1 MVEIELPGKSTNRR
15 WMRVLSDDTKFNQ
28 LMNVKPDTKVR
39 NLNRTLEAFEKLNT
53 FDDLVNDNKAVKN
66 KIAGNQALA
75 EEMEKRFLQ
84 ITQGLKAILEA
95 KLSQVRSSAG
105 KQGGS
110 SSGEARAGQKEER
123 MKAYEDKIQQIID
136 AFKSNPEINNN
147 AKKLILEFSQ
157 LITNKETYKLKYMQ
171 ELRNKFEDEMS
182 PVISAWGKERITG
195 NELKN
200 MLLGKTFKSASVLTQ
215 TQYAVNDLNM
225 SQTKL
230 YLTKFAKRHKSLT
243 MPRSSIK
250 QRTTGNR
257 IDISSII
264 FSGNRLEKMILPLL
278 EETDGSNPK
287 SELNAFVKQAMNLTV
302 FSKEGIELS
311 FAADIRRQFMDAKLE
326 NNRFRYFN
334 EISMNPS
341 DNTDAYFLDTKYT
354 QEALKD
360 NKNLMTGFSR
370 AVRDKLDT
378 KEWQSAFTLYIEK
391 RGKQMDAVKDDPSL
405 IAEAILAGIEKEER
419 EANAIFR
426 MYGRTVSNPM
436 SLEEIQGDDA
446 KKKKFAREVKRD
458 LVDLMDVEYNKYE
471 QDAKMRSG
479 ILIPSSLYESTVDTS
494 TVKQQWGF
502 LSNLPTNDNFDEAL
516 YTTFVQIYYNGEPE
530 KVEAFLNAPKGE
542 VYKDVFSV
550 FKFIYA
556 VNFIVGKNVGAN
568 ETSMI
573 KTTLDKIKDA
583 ISAAIKT
590 DVHDTQAKRGIYLSE
605 LKSGKDFLTIGA
617 DIDKL
622 GNIYADALKEN
633 REQIPLLVK
642 EQLQLLVDE
651 RGKVEK
657 IMGIGKAVELFGELV
672 GAGFLTITG

>member
-446 KKKKFAREVKRD
+446 KKKKFARQVKRD
-458 LVDLMDVEYNKYE
+458 LFDLMDVEYNKYE

-530 KVEAFLNAPKGE
+530 KVEEFEDKPEGE

-590 DVHDTQAKRGIYLSE
+590 DVHDTQEKRGIYLSE

-642 EQLQLLVDE
+642 EQLQLLVDD

>member
-1 MVEIELPGKSTNRR
+1 
-15 WMRVLSDDTKFNQ
+15 
-28 LMNVKPDTKVR
+28 
-39 NLNRTLEAFEKLNT
+39 
-53 FDDLVNDNKAVKN
+53 
-66 KIAGNQALA
+66 
-75 EEMEKRFLQ
+75 
-84 ITQGLKAILEA
+84 
-95 KLSQVRSSAG
+95 
-105 KQGGS
+105 
-110 SSGEARAGQKEER
+110 
-123 MKAYEDKIQQIID
+123 
-136 AFKSNPEINNN
+136 
-147 AKKLILEFSQ
+147 
-157 LITNKETYKLKYMQ
+157 
-171 ELRNKFEDEMS
+171 
-182 PVISAWGKERITG
+182 
-195 NELKN
+195 
-200 MLLGKTFKSASVLTQ
+200 
-215 TQYAVNDLNM
+215 
-225 SQTKL
+225 
-230 YLTKFAKRHKSLT
+230 
-243 MPRSSIK
+243 
-250 QRTTGNR
+250 
-257 IDISSII
+257 
-264 FSGNRLEKMILPLL
+264 
-278 EETDGSNPK
+278 
-287 SELNAFVKQAMNLTV
+287 
-302 FSKEGIELS
+302 
-311 FAADIRRQFMDAKLE
+311 
-326 NNRFRYFN
+326 
-334 EISMNPS
+334 
-341 DNTDAYFLDTKYT
+341 
-354 QEALKD
+354 
-360 NKNLMTGFSR
+360 
-370 AVRDKLDT
+370 
-378 KEWQSAFTLYIEK
+378 
-391 RGKQMDAVKDDPSL
+391 
-405 IAEAILAGIEKEER
+405 
-419 EANAIFR
+419 

-446 KKKKFAREVKRD
+446 KKKKFARQVKRD
-458 LVDLMDVEYNKYE
+458 LFDLMDVEYNKYE

-530 KVEAFLNAPKGE
+530 KVEEFEDKPEGE

-590 DVHDTQAKRGIYLSE
+590 DVHDTQEKRGIYLSE

-642 EQLQLLVDE
+642 EQLQLLVDD

>member
-15 WMRVLSDDTKFNQ
+15 WMKVLTDDTKFNQ
-28 LMNVKPDTKVR
+28 LMNLKPDTKVR
-39 NLNRTLEAFEKLNT
+39 NLNRTLEAFEQLNT
-53 FDDLVNDNKAVKN
+53 FDDLVNENNAVKN

-95 KLSQVRSSAG
+95 KLSQARSSAG

-110 SSGEARAGQKEER
+110 VKTSEKEEK

-136 AFKSNPEINNN
+136 AYKSNKEMNNN
-147 AKKLILEFSQ
+147 AKKLILEFGQ
-157 LITNKETYKLKYMQ
+157 LISNKDTYKQRYMQ
-171 ELRNKFEDEMS
+171 ELKTKFEKEMS
-182 PVISAWGKERITG
+182 PIISAWRQEDITG
-195 NELKN
+195 TKLVNT
-200 MLLGKTFKSASVLTQ
+200 LLGKTFDSFSNLAMRDYT
-215 TQYAVNDLNM
+215 VNELNM

-230 YLTKFAKRHKSLT
+230 YLTKFAKRHKQLT

-250 QRTTGNR
+250 ARTTGNR
-257 IDISSII
+257 IDVSSII
-264 FSGNRLEKMILPLL
+264 FSGNRLEKMVLPLL

-302 FSKEGIELS
+302 FSKEAIELS

-341 DNTDAYFLDTKYT
+341 DNADAYFLDTKYT
-354 QEALKD
+354 QEALRE

-370 AVRDKLDT
+370 AVRNKLDT

-391 RGKQMDAVKDDPSL
+391 RGKQIDAVKDDFSL
-405 IAEAILAGIEKEER
+405 IAESILAGLEKGER
-419 EANAIFR
+419 GAKRIFKR
-426 MYGRTVSNPM
+426 YERRVSNAM
-436 SLEEIQGDDA
+436 SLEEIKGDDA
-446 KKKKFAREVKRD
+446 KKKKFARQVKND
-458 LVDLMDVEYNKYE
+458 LPEMDFEYNKYE

-502 LSNLPTNDNFDEAL
+502 LSDLPTNDNFDEAL

-530 KVEAFLNAPKGE
+530 KIDEFLDRPQGE

-550 FKFIYA
+550 FQFIYA
-556 VNFIVGKNVGAN
+556 VNFIVGKDVGAN

-573 KTTLDKIKDA
+573 KTALDKIKSA

-590 DVHDTQAKRGIYLSE
+590 DVHDTQEKRGLYLGE
-605 LKSGKDFLTIGA
+605 LKSGRDFLTIGA

-622 GNIYADALKEN
+622 GNVYADALKEN

-651 RGKVEK
+651 RVKVEQ
-657 IMGIGKAVELFGELV
+657 IMGMGKAVELFAELV
-672 GAGFLTITG
+672 GAGFLTITR